1 MAMRASIKTTLAG
14 VLTATALAVA
24 TIGGAA
30 PASAH
35 MFHGGGGFGHGFAGR
50 GFGGFG
56 HGFAGRGFGR
66 GFGHGFAGRGYARGY
81 GGYGGYGGYYG
92 GYYCDPYWLLINPL
106 MCM

>member
-1 MAMRASIKTTLAG
+1 MRASIKTTLAG
-14 VLTATALAVA
+14 VLTATALTVA

-35 MFHGGGGFGHGFAGR
+35 MFHGG
-50 GFGGFG
+50 GGFG